1 MTSTP
6 RSLAEESLNESWVE
20 LNLASGECTHA
31 RSTPV
36 PFGGSILNGNME
48 KLLWEAQRES
58 NRSSAVASGKSS
70 HGNSPKSPHSPVSEP
85 PSNPHELLIINRED
99 LLGKGGQ
106 AVTDWIWEWSSRP
119 DQRPPKKWAFK
130 HPQRTG
136 LSLRHTKVAKRG
148 LFSTEVIS
156 VLVFTNMLSLLL
168 GAGIGLFIGCRLGNT
183 ISGTATDV
191 LKCQK

>member
-1 MTSTP
+1 MGDEIIIP
-6 RSLAEESLNESWVE
+6 IFNAESWVE

-48 KLLWEAQRES
+48 NLLWEAQRES

-70 HGNSPKSPHSPVSEP
+70 HGNSPKSPHSPVSEQ

-119 DQRPPKKWAFK
+119 PIKDLPKSG
-130 HPQRTG
+130 H
-136 LSLRHTKVAKRG
+136 S
-148 LFSTEVIS
+148 ST
-156 VLVFTNMLSLLL
+156 
-168 GAGIGLFIGCRLGNT
+168 
-183 ISGTATDV
+183 
-191 LKCQK
+191 LKELA